1 MGNVR
6 SLRKNGDKLILGG
19 CTYTIKDVEGCGG
32 NSVVYHAIYN
42 DNLNKELQ
50 HEVLI
55 KELYPYHPR
64 GGIYRDENGNISYIS
79 EAEEYMQNCKI
90 RFKQGNEI
98 NLRLL
103 QTLPS
108 QISGNVNSYEAY
120 GTYYSVLTVHGG
132 RNLEKCSGN
141 YGFSVPS

>member
-98 NLRLL
+98 NLRFREMLIL
-103 QTLPS
+103 MKHMAH
-108 QISGNVNSYEAY
+108 II
-120 GTYYSVLTVHGG
+120 
-132 RNLEKCSGN
+132 R
-141 YGFSVPS
+141 F

>member
-1 MGNVR
+1 MWKDAEEIR
-6 SLRKNGDKLILGG
+6 SYIM
-19 CTYTIKDVEGCGG
+19 
-32 NSVVYHAIYN
+32 IYN

-90 RFKQGNEI
+90 RFKQEM
-98 NLRLL
+98 R
-103 QTLPS
+103 S
-108 QISGNVNSYEAY
+108 ISG
-120 GTYYSVLTVHGG
+120 YYRHFLLRFREMLILMKHMAHII
-132 RNLEKCSGN
+132 R
-141 YGFSVPS
+141 F

>member
-64 GGIYRDENGNISYIS
+64 GGIYRDENICRTAKYALNREMRSISGYYRHFLLRFREMLILMKHM
-79 EAEEYMQNCKI
+79 AHII
-90 RFKQGNEI
+90 RF
-98 NLRLL
+98 
-103 QTLPS
+103 
-108 QISGNVNSYEAY
+108 
-120 GTYYSVLTVHGG
+120 
-132 RNLEKCSGN
+132 
-141 YGFSVPS
+141 